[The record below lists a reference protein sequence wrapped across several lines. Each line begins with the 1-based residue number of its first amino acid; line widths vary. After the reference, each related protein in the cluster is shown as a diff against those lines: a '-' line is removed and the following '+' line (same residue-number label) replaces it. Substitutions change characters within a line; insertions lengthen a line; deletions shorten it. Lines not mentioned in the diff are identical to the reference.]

1 MSTTRIFR
9 RITIKREPQ
18 LQVISIEELH
28 EQQRDVV
35 DSSTDPY
42 EVLRMRTKIIAHT
55 LGCTEAEAER
65 IVLGKALEAS

>member
-35 DSSTDPY
+35 DNSTDPY
-42 EVLRMRTKIIAHT
+42 EVLRMRTKIVAHT

-65 IVLGKALEAS
+65 IVLGKALA